1 MLQIYPAGRAT
12 RFALAV
18 ILTALLSVFS
28 SAASAQSWPAKPVTI
43 VVPFPAG
50 GSTDVVGR
58 LLSKELSRM
67 WNQSVVVDN
76 KVGAGGNIGAT
87 AVAKSAPD
95 GYTLLLASGS
105 IMTVNPH
112 IYVKLPFDPK
122 KDFLPITNVSAGP
135 MVVVVPPNARVSD
148 LKGLVDQARSNP
160 GKLNFGSAGTGSQ
173 VHMATEKLA
182 NAAAITIQHVPYKG
196 EGPAYTDLSSS
207 LTDLMVGNIAAAA
220 PLVND
225 GRLKALAVTSR
236 ERSKLLP
243 NVPTVIEAGFPDAEN
258 YGWFGLLAPAGTPK
272 EVIEKV
278 QRDVTKVLAE
288 ADIKTRL
295 AGFGMV
301 PVGNTPAEFARAIDQ
316 ETQQWGVVVKN
327 RGLQAQ

>member
-1 MLQIYPAGRAT
+1 MLQFDPAKRIA
-12 RFALAV
+12 RVALAV
-18 ILTALLSVFS
+18 ILTAFS
-28 SAASAQSWPAKPVTI
+28 SVALAQAWPAKPVTI
-43 VVPFPAG
+43 IVPFPAG

-58 LLSKELSRM
+58 LLSKELAKM
-67 WNQSVVVDN
+67 WGQSVVVDN
-76 KVGAGGNIGAT
+76 RVGAGGNIGAV
-87 AVAKSAPD
+87 AVAKSPPD

-112 IYVKLPFDPK
+112 IYAKLPFDPK
-122 KDFLPITNVSAGP
+122 KDFVPITNVSAGP
-135 MVVVVPPNARVSD
+135 MIVVVPPNSKVND
-148 LKGLVDQARSNP
+148 LKGLLAEAKANP

-182 NAAAITIQHVPYKG
+182 NAAGIAIQHVPYKG
-196 EGPAYTDLSSS
+196 EGPAYTDLSSN

-220 PLVND
+220 PLVKD

-236 ERSKLLP
+236 ERSALLP
-243 NVPTVIEAGFPDAEN
+243 NVPTVIEAGLPDAEN
-258 YGWFGLLAPAGTPK
+258 YGWFGLLAPTGTPK

-278 QRDVTKVLAE
+278 QKDVNKVLAE
-288 ADIKTRL
+288 AEIKTRL

-301 PVGNTPAEFARAIDQ
+301 PVGNTPAEFGSAIEQ
-316 ETQQWGVVVKN
+316 ETKQWGVVVKN

>member
-1 MLQIYPAGRAT
+1 MLQFYPARLA
-12 RFALAV
+12 RLALAV
-18 ILTALLSVFS
+18 ILTAFS
-28 SAASAQSWPAKPVTI
+28 SVVLAQAWPAKPVTI
-43 VVPFPAG
+43 IVPFPAG

-58 LLSKELSRM
+58 LLSKELGKM

-76 KVGAGGNIGAT
+76 RVGAGGNIGAV
-87 AVAKSAPD
+87 AVAKAAPD

-105 IMTVNPH
+105 ILTVNPH
-112 IYVKLPFDPK
+112 IYAKLPFDPK

-135 MVVVVPPNARVSD
+135 MVVVVPPNAKAND
-148 LKGLVDQARSNP
+148 LKTLVAEAKANP

-182 NAAAITIQHVPYKG
+182 NAASIKIQHVPYKG

-220 PLVND
+220 PLVKD

-236 ERSKLLP
+236 ERSALLP

-278 QRDVTKVLAE
+278 QKDVNKVLAE
-288 ADIKTRL
+288 AEIKTRL

-301 PVGNTPAEFARAIDQ
+301 PVGNTPAEFASSIEQ
-316 ETQQWGVVVKN
+316 ETRQWGVVVKN